1 MGDLDT
7 DGRTMTKRRSLYVI
21 RNIDIGDDNDMVK
34 ANPYTGSE
42 VSRRLRLPDLK
53 TVSPWRW

>member
-1 MGDLDT
+1 
-7 DGRTMTKRRSLYVI
+7 MTKRRSLYVI